1 MLTAILFTSLV
12 TATTTSV
19 LLEKFRAEREET
31 TKGSRET
38 IGHVITQLNAIEE
51 RLEKLSVLENSTEEI
66 KTELVE
72 LKSMRAEVLD
82 LKDSLEG
89 KK

>member
-19 LLEKFRAEREET
+19 LLEKCRSVREET

>member
-12 TATTTSV
+12 TATTTSA
-19 LLEKFRAEREET
+19 LPEKFRAEREEI

-38 IGHVITQLNAIEE
+38 IGHVITQLNALEE